1 MIELVDIKLL
11 TAAITLARELSYTRA
26 SKRLNISRSELNRQI
41 VELENKLCL
50 KIFET
55 KGHDVE
61 VTEPGQQFVA
71 ACCTFLTVRNVKG
84 LKAGRRVKAT
94 CAR

>member
-1 MIELVDIKLL
+1 MTDSIDVKLL
-11 TAAITLARELSYTRA
+11 TAAIILARELNYTRA
-26 SKRLNISRSELNRQI
+26 AKRLNISRSELNRQI

-50 KIFET
+50 KIFQT

-71 ACCTFLTVRNVKG
+71 ACCTFLAVRNVKG
-84 LKAGRRVKAT
+84 SKAGRRVKAT